1 MEPLYGSTAL
11 WALKKKMMLKL
22 NRSGFVV
29 AKKSKMIFWIS
40 NRGLNIFYDDKKI
53 LVKCI
58 SLAIGFVKVAL
69 LQIKGLEDV

>member
-1 MEPLYGSTAL
+1 
-11 WALKKKMMLKL
+11 MLKL
-22 NRSGFVV
+22 NRSGFAV

-40 NRGLNIFYDDKKI
+40 NSGLNIFYDDKKI

>member
-1 MEPLYGSTAL
+1 
-11 WALKKKMMLKL
+11 MLKL

-53 LVKCI
+53 LAKCI